1 MKRLLWEWHCEWID
15 EYESVFER
23 HYGDIGDLEK
33 FSDWKLN
40 DYSDEAVYMVYGLTL
55 HWNGDGDWTDI
66 EQERAYVNELGQFSG
81 NEISKKIPKHI
92 INEFNKYRMKMK
104 PQGVYPCYVGDH

>member
-66 EQERAYVNELGQFSG
+66 EQERAYVNELGQFCG

-92 INEFNKYRMKMK
+92 INEFHKYRMKMK